1 MDPPMIGLAL
11 TAAMD
16 EFTRPRFDPSSALT
30 SRARALRR
38 VTMLKTG
45 RWHLPLGTRQGAR
58 FIAVTGSPGV
68 GKSTIAANLAIALA
82 GLRARVVLIDLD
94 LRRPTLHRLF
104 GIDAP
109 VSGLRALLEAQVET
123 MEQALTPT
131 AVRNLFLVSAEGA
144 RPPALPAQP
153 EQQHR
158 LLEQVWELDA
168 DVVIADVPAAAE
180 DELVDLFALGALRV
194 VVASP
199 DSRSVRSAYSY
210 FRSEVIRE
218 LDHVAG
224 TTPEVA
230 ALVGE
235 LLQSTPRAMGPLLA
249 ALDGKP
255 DLRAA
260 IRQALDSFGGR
271 LIGNRIHG
279 PTQADLLHAA
289 SRLLGDYLGITVPL
303 LGTMAASEHIG
314 SGGSA
319 PLLLG
324 SGVDRNVRALHAMA
338 ELLMS
343 DINEFEAPHC
353 VPGARPAVS
362 QRCCLPG
369 RPAADETGEEPPLP
383 VPLGTYMRRFP
394 RYPVD
399 WHARYVSDAGRDL
412 DVRVVDVSEG
422 GASIEVIP
430 NFDLGE
436 RGFLTFTQ
444 LPGQPQLSVT
454 VVDARRPMGRAGLRF
469 EGPRAA
475 AQGVAVLARAAA
487 QRVATPPHA

>member
-1 MDPPMIGLAL
+1 
-11 TAAMD
+11 MD
-16 EFTRPRFDPSSALT
+16 ELTRPRFDPVSAPP
-30 SRARALRR
+30 SRARALQRL
-38 VTMLKTG
+38 TMLKTG

-68 GKSTIAANLAIALA
+68 GKSTMAANLAIALA

-104 GIDAP
+104 GINAP
-109 VSGLRALLEAQVET
+109 VAGLRALLEAQVET
-123 MEQALTPT
+123 VERALTPT
-131 AVRNLFLVSAEGA
+131 SVRNLFLVSAEGT
-144 RPPALPAQP
+144 RPPELPAQP

-168 DVVIADVPAAAE
+168 DIVIADVPAAAD

-199 DSRSVRSAYSY
+199 DNRSIRSAYNY
-210 FRSEVIRE
+210 FRTEVIRE
-218 LDHVAG
+218 LDHVAAG
-224 TTPEVA
+224 SAEAA
-230 ALVGE
+230 ALISQ
-235 LLQSTPRAMGPLLA
+235 LSQPTPRAMRDLLA
-249 ALDGKP
+249 VLDGNP
-255 DLRAA
+255 DLRGV

-271 LIGNRIHG
+271 LIGNRIQG

-289 SRLLGDYLGITVPL
+289 SRLLTDYLGIAVPL
-303 LGTMAASEHIG
+303 LGVMSASESAGAPTPLLMG
-314 SGGSA
+314 SGI
-319 PLLLG
+319 
-324 SGVDRNVRALHAMA
+324 DRDVRAMHAMA
-338 ELLMS
+338 ELLMI

-353 VPGARPAVS
+353 VPGARPAAPS
-362 QRCCLPG
+362 PRCCLPG
-369 RPAADETGEEPPLP
+369 RPANDQRRDEPPLP

-394 RYPVD
+394 RYSVD

-412 DVRVVDVSEG
+412 DVRVVDVSQG
-422 GASIEVIP
+422 GVLVQAIP

-436 RGFLTFTQ
+436 RGLLTFTQ
-444 LPGQPQLSVT
+444 LPGQPQLAVT

-475 AQGVAVLARAAA
+475 AQRVARLARTVARGAASRSRA
-487 QRVATPPHA
+487 

>member
-1 MDPPMIGLAL
+1 MIGLAP

-16 EFTRPRFDPSSALT
+16 ELTRPRFDPSSALS

-58 FIAVTGSPGV
+58 FIAVTGSRGV

-104 GIDAP
+104 GIQAP

-144 RPPALPAQP
+144 RPPELPAQP

-158 LLEQVWELDA
+158 LLEQVWDLDA
-168 DVVIADVPAAAE
+168 DIVIADVPAAAE

-199 DSRSVRSAYSY
+199 DSRSVRSAYDY

-218 LDHVAG
+218 VDHVAG
-224 TTPEVA
+224 ATAEAA
-230 ALVGE
+230 ALVSA
-235 LLQSTPRAMGPLLA
+235 LMQPAPRAMGALLS
-249 ALDGKP
+249 ALEGKP
-255 DLRAA
+255 DLQAV
-260 IRQALDSFGGR
+260 IRQALNSFGGR
-271 LIGNRIHG
+271 LIGNRVHG

-289 SRLLGDYLGITVPL
+289 SRLLGDYLGISVPL
-303 LGTMAASEHIG
+303 LGTTSVSENIG
-314 SGGSA
+314 AGAGT
-319 PLLLG
+319 PLLMG
-324 SGVDRNVRALHAMA
+324 TGIDRNVRALHAMA
-338 ELLMS
+338 ELLMI
-343 DINEFEAPHC
+343 DINELEAPHC
-353 VPGARPAVS
+353 VPGARPEAVS
-362 QRCCLPG
+362 PRCCLPG
-369 RPAADETGEEPPLP
+369 RSARDEAGEQPALP

-412 DVRVVDVSEG
+412 DVRVVDVSQG
-422 GASIEVIP
+422 GVSIEAIP
-430 NFDLGE
+430 SFDLGQ
-436 RGFLTFTQ
+436 RGLLTFTQ

-454 VVDARRPMGRAGLRF
+454 IVDARRPMGRAGLRF
-469 EGPRAA
+469 DGPR
-475 AQGVAVLARAAA
+475 GVAQNVAGMARAAA
-487 QRVATPPHA
+487 RGGAVLPPA

>member
-1 MDPPMIGLAL
+1 MFVLAR

-16 EFTRPRFDPSSALT
+16 ELTRPRFDPSSALS
-30 SRARALRR
+30 SRARALQR

-45 RWHLPLGTRQGAR
+45 RWHLPLGTRQDAR
-58 FIAVTGSPGV
+58 FIAVTGSRGV

-94 LRRPTLHRLF
+94 LRRPILHRLF

-123 MEQALTPT
+123 VEQALTPT
-131 AVRNLFLVSAEGA
+131 AVRNLFLVSAQGA
-144 RPPALPAQP
+144 RPPELPAQP

-168 DVVIADVPAAAE
+168 DVVIADVPAAGE
-180 DELVDLFALGALRV
+180 DELIDLFALGALRV

-199 DSRSVRSAYSY
+199 DSASVRSAYSY
-210 FRSEVIRE
+210 FRAEVIRQ

-224 TTPEVA
+224 ATAETT
-230 ALVGE
+230 ALVNE
-235 LLQSTPRAMGPLLA
+235 LLQPAPRPMGALLG
-249 ALDGKP
+249 ALDAKP
-255 DLRAA
+255 ELRAV
-260 IRQALDSFGGR
+260 IREALNSFGGR

-289 SRLLGDYLGITVPL
+289 SRLLSDYLGIAVPL
-303 LGTMAASEHIG
+303 LGTMSASEHIG
-314 SGGSA
+314 SGAAGAA

-324 SGVDRNVRALHAMA
+324 TGVDRNVRALHAMA
-338 ELLMS
+338 ELLMV
-343 DINEFEAPHC
+343 DINEFEAAHC
-353 VPGARPAVS
+353 VPGARPDLS
-362 QRCCLPG
+362 LRCCLPG
-369 RPAADETGEEPPLP
+369 RPAGESAGEEPPLP

-412 DVRVVDVSEG
+412 DVRVLDVSQG
-422 GASIEVIP
+422 GASIEAIP
-430 NFDLGE
+430 TFDLGQ
-436 RGFLTFTQ
+436 RGLLTFTQ
-444 LPGQPQLSVT
+444 LPGQPQLSVN
-454 VVDARRPMGRAGLRF
+454 VVDARRPMGRAGLSF
-469 EGPRAA
+469 EGPRRI
-475 AQGVAVLARAAA
+475 AQKVAGLARAAA
-487 QRVATPPHA
+487 RGLAKSPPA